1 MGIVTPHGES
11 KNTPCS
17 RPEHGEAA
25 EAGPASVGSV
35 ATAGSRLSPHE
46 QER

>member
-1 MGIVTPHGES
+1 MGIVSPHGEP

-17 RPEHGEAA
+17 RPEHREAA

-35 ATAGSRLSPHE
+35 AKAGSRLSPHE
-46 QER
+46 QGR